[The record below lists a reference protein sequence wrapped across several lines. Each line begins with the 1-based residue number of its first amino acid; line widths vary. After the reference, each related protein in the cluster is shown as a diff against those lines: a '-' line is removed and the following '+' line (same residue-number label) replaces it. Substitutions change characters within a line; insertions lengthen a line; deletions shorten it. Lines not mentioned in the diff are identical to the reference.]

1 MLHPNR
7 YELTWSHQ
15 CISVEQERILLGTYN
30 WTLGSIWWRSMKSPW
45 IDQKSLMDFRVIFCF
60 FRLKLFP
67 IALRFSAEI
76 LSLRWIPVSE
86 WVLGTR
92 SLSLIFSLNHLPMER
107 QILSLFGLSGLLLH
121 PVFWDKFLMHP
132 NFPIL
137 QYQQSECLL
146 SKFLP
151 RSKHIL

>member
-7 YELTWSHQ
+7 YEWTWSHQ
-15 CISVEQERILLGTYN
+15 CISVEQERILGTYN

-45 IDQKSLMDFRVIFCF
+45 IERRSLMNSRVIFCF

-107 QILSLFGLSGLLLH
+107 QILRLFRLSGLLLH
-121 PVFWDKFLMHP
+121 PVFWDKFLTP
-132 NFPIL
+132 
-137 QYQQSECLL
+137 SKL
-146 SKFLP
+146 SNSSISAIRVSPFQILP